1 MSPEDQELLSAYLD
15 DELDQEQRSLV
26 QRRLL
31 SEPEFNAAY
40 QKLQQVQQSLK
51 QAYPDQQKTPVP
63 EHIQQLLQDSDGP
76 ADRHPN
82 THSAKYPKVSWML
95 PLAASVA
102 AVFIATSYLTNQ
114 ESLEADPWPQV
125 AQQLDTTQDM
135 EITKINEHLSMVV
148 LQSFSH
154 VDGRRCR
161 EYQRKDDEQVV
172 HAIACKSP
180 QSWQREVVV
189 EASLDLQDYQTAT
202 KTPNKIKAFLASF
215 KR

>member
-15 DELDQEQRSLV
+15 NELDQEQRALV

-31 SEPEFNAAY
+31 SEPEFNAAC
-40 QKLQQVQQSLK
+40 QKLQQLQQSLK
-51 QAYPDQQKTPVP
+51 KAYPAQQNTPVP
-63 EHIQQLLQDSDGP
+63 ESILQLLQDSDEEAGGP
-76 ADRHPN
+76 QEA
-82 THSAKYPKVSWML
+82 SSKKYTKVFWML

-102 AVFIATSYLTNQ
+102 AVFIATSYLTKQ
-114 ESLEADPWPQV
+114 DILEADPWPKV
-125 AQQLDTTQDM
+125 AQQLDTTHDM
-135 EITKINEHLSMVV
+135 EITKINDGLSMVV
-148 LQSFSH
+148 LQSFTH
-154 VDGRRCR
+154 VDGRPCR

-180 QSWQREVVV
+180 QRWQREVIV